1 MATRSAKIDQKA
13 DLIWAIADKLTGVYK
28 PHEYGDVILP
38 LTVIRRFDC
47 ILSDTKD
54 AVLQKY
60 DEVKNLPMKDILLR
74 KASKKD
80 FYNTSKYTFERLMD
94 DPDHIEEN
102 FREYLNKFSA
112 NVRDILEKFKFD
124 GHITTMANKGI
135 LYIVLKEYTTD
146 RGNLHP
152 NEISNLEMGYIFEEI
167 IRRFSESH
175 NEDAG
180 QHYTPR
186 EVIQLMVNILFYDDN
201 DILSGNN
208 VAKTIYDPAC
218 GTGGMLS
225 VAEEYLHSL
234 NASTELVSF
243 GQEINDQTFAI
254 CKADMLIKGNNA
266 DYIKDGNTLSDDQF
280 AGSTFDYILS
290 NPPFGREWKNEKAKV
305 EEEAKLG
312 FGGRFGAGLPAASDG
327 QMLFLMTAISKMKDI
342 DKGGSRIAIIHNGSP
357 LFTGDAGSGPS
368 EIRRYI
374 LENDLLEAIIAL
386 PNDIFYNTGIATYIW
401 VLSNKKAGTVREGKV
416 QLINANEMFVKRRK
430 ALGNKRNDINSYIQM
445 SRLLSKTDSNH
456 SLPVDYAKSCPYLMS
471 FMKKYKI
478 KEQIEKYYI
487 KHPDE
492 FGSERE
498 QSLLWLNRNKINKYD
513 ELPKTNARLEALK
526 EKAFTGGAEKYLWI
540 PPSLPYYEMQGA
552 YKNSKGFSKI
562 LVFSAWE
569 MVPRMIGALVS
580 YEAERLTVGKLV
592 HQIKNQDKKNTG
604 YFAEG
609 SRRYPVARLRF
620 NVSNGEVRG
629 MSLFALLYPSKTLSD
644 MYLPIESLNNHESL
658 EVIEKSV
665 RLKLKEK
672 LAIIEEKY
680 GDSGNNKED
689 ARWYYLA
696 PMLMDGVI
704 YAKHWIE
711 DIVWE
716 MNTDEEDTTSEVR
729 SSSKDKRNKGFIA
742 HIDKLRSYLDAPE
755 EIHLGR
761 KPEDLLET
769 LVNMVLGSPAICI
782 YRSNGRST
790 ARATSLAKVFVN
802 NFNLPE
808 STAIIDLAYGRCRDD
823 NSHWQNVLK
832 YCKDGCFQA
841 MIDEYIH
848 MLKETAGF
856 QSDGNQY
863 QIVHDMMMDSLKI
876 HTATY
881 IADTYPDF
889 KKRINGADRKSDG
902 CRIRSSYAVGFTKD
916 AGDNSKV
923 VMRKENIRNAFNSPM
938 RPFVL
943 ATTSIG
949 QEGLDFHNYCRV
961 IMHWNLPSNP
971 IDVGRI
977 LRTFKIKKNV
987 EVTDNGKIII

>member
-60 DEVKNLPMKDILLR
+60 EEVKNLPMKDVLLR
-74 KASKKD
+74 KAAEKD

-94 DPDHIEEN
+94 DPDNIEDN
-102 FREYLNKFSA
+102 FRDYLNGFSE

-386 PNDIFYNTGIATYIW
+386 PNDIFYNTGIATY
-401 VLSNKKAGTVREGKV
+401 
-416 QLINANEMFVKRRK
+416 
-430 ALGNKRNDINSYIQM
+430 
-445 SRLLSKTDSNH
+445 
-456 SLPVDYAKSCPYLMS
+456 AK
-471 FMKKYKI
+471 
-478 KEQIEKYYI
+478 
-487 KHPDE
+487 
-492 FGSERE
+492 
-498 QSLLWLNRNKINKYD
+498 
-513 ELPKTNARLEALK
+513 
-526 EKAFTGGAEKYLWI
+526 
-540 PPSLPYYEMQGA
+540 
-552 YKNSKGFSKI
+552 
-562 LVFSAWE
+562 VFSE
-569 MVPRMIGALVS
+569 
-580 YEAERLTVGKLV
+580 GKLV
-592 HQIKNQDKKNTG
+592 EET
-604 YFAEG
+604 
-609 SRRYPVARLRF
+609 
-620 NVSNGEVRG
+620 
-629 MSLFALLYPSKTLSD
+629 AL
-644 MYLPIESLNNHESL
+644 
-658 EVIEKSV
+658 SV
-665 RLKLKEK
+665 ETN
-672 LAIIEEKY
+672 
-680 GDSGNNKED
+680 S
-689 ARWYYLA
+689 
-696 PMLMDGVI
+696 V
-704 YAKHWIE
+704 
-711 DIVWE
+711 
-716 MNTDEEDTTSEVR
+716 
-729 SSSKDKRNKGFIA
+729 SSKDEAIIINRGSLVEDSDTFKEAKRDSLYIVHNPKISWRVEENKEISMFTVNGELLYLREYLAVLWNAIGEG
-742 HIDKLRSYLDAPE
+742 ID
-755 EIHLGR
+755 
-761 KPEDLLET
+761 
-769 LVNMVLGSPAICI
+769 
-782 YRSNGRST
+782 YRSLIET
-790 ARATSLAKVFVN
+790 YN
-802 NFNLPE
+802 NQMTDVALE
-808 STAIIDLAYGRCRDD
+808 IMS
-823 NSHWQNVLK
+823 QKK
-832 YCKDGCFQA
+832 Y
-841 MIDEYIH
+841 I
-848 MLKETAGF
+848 
-856 QSDGNQY
+856 
-863 QIVHDMMMDSLKI
+863 
-876 HTATY
+876 
-881 IADTYPDF
+881 
-889 KKRINGADRKSDG
+889 
-902 CRIRSSYAVGFTKD
+902 
-916 AGDNSKV
+916 
-923 VMRKENIRNAFNSPM
+923 
-938 RPFVL
+938 
-943 ATTSIG
+943 
-949 QEGLDFHNYCRV
+949 
-961 IMHWNLPSNP
+961 
-971 IDVGRI
+971 RI
-977 LRTFKIKKNV
+977 LDI
-987 EVTDNGKIII
+987 

>member
-312 FGGRFGAGLPAASDG
+312 FGGRFGAGLPATSDG

-430 ALGNKRNDINSYIQM
+430 ALGNKRNDISKEDIAEITKIYGDFKESEISQIYDDEDFGYTKITVERPLRDL
-445 SRLLSKTDSNH
+445 SIISICRSQQLSLILLMAD
-456 SLPVDYAKSCPYLMS
+456 AGM
-471 FMKKYKI
+471 I
-478 KEQIEKYYI
+478 
-487 KHPDE
+487 
-492 FGSERE
+492 
-498 QSLLWLNRNKINKYD
+498 
-513 ELPKTNARLEALK
+513 
-526 EKAFTGGAEKYLWI
+526 I
-540 PPSLPYYEMQGA
+540 P
-552 YKNSKGFSKI
+552 
-562 LVFSAWE
+562 
-569 MVPRMIGALVS
+569 IG
-580 YEAERLTVGKLV
+580 R
-592 HQIKNQDKKNTG
+592 
-604 YFAEG
+604 
-609 SRRYPVARLRF
+609 
-620 NVSNGEVRG
+620 
-629 MSLFALLYPSKTLSD
+629 
-644 MYLPIESLNNHESL
+644 MYL
-658 EVIEKSV
+658 
-665 RLKLKEK
+665 
-672 LAIIEEKY
+672 
-680 GDSGNNKED
+680 
-689 ARWYYLA
+689 
-696 PMLMDGVI
+696 
-704 YAKHWIE
+704 
-711 DIVWE
+711 
-716 MNTDEEDTTSEVR
+716 NTV
-729 SSSKDKRNKGFIA
+729 KMA
-742 HIDKLRSYLDAPE
+742 
-755 EIHLGR
+755 
-761 KPEDLLET
+761 
-769 LVNMVLGSPAICI
+769 
-782 YRSNGRST
+782 
-790 ARATSLAKVFVN
+790 VF
-802 NFNLPE
+802 
-808 STAIIDLAYGRCRDD
+808 R
-823 NSHWQNVLK
+823 Q
-832 YCKDGCFQA
+832 
-841 MIDEYIH
+841 
-848 MLKETAGF
+848 
-856 QSDGNQY
+856 
-863 QIVHDMMMDSLKI
+863 
-876 HTATY
+876 
-881 IADTYPDF
+881 
-889 KKRINGADRKSDG
+889 
-902 CRIRSSYAVGFTKD
+902 
-916 AGDNSKV
+916 
-923 VMRKENIRNAFNSPM
+923 
-938 RPFVL
+938 
-943 ATTSIG
+943 
-949 QEGLDFHNYCRV
+949 
-961 IMHWNLPSNP
+961 
-971 IDVGRI
+971 
-977 LRTFKIKKNV
+977 
-987 EVTDNGKIII
+987 